1 MLRYCKNCK
10 KDYEFEPLAVSGKEP
25 LICPECGN
33 VIGKNSK
40 NPGNKVDTD
49 KTDEKIGNGFAAL
62 LHLSYIF
69 YLVMGIIGVLGFVL
83 GVYFLLYVTAFISLT
98 VFLVQLITGTST
110 FGMGIIFIPLGAI
123 AGFIFIGAIP
133 GACLGIHL
141 VFLIRHLIRDV
152 FWRLFWKLIEKVP
165 R

>member
-10 KDYEFEPLAVSGKEP
+10 KDFEFEPLAVSGKEP

-69 YLVMGIIGVLGFVL
+69 YLVMGIIGVMGFGLGI
-83 GVYFLLYVTAFISLT
+83 YFLLYLATVISLT
-98 VFLVQLITGTST
+98 VYIAQLLTGTAT
-110 FGMGIIFIPLGAI
+110 FMLGIIFVPLGAI
-123 AGFIFIGAIP
+123 TGFIFIGGIP
-133 GACLGIHL
+133 GVCLGIHL

-152 FWRLFWKLIEKVP
+152 FWRLFWKLIENVS